1 MSLIASAARVT
12 LLKTYLHSAA
22 CTLSAWIGKW
32 EYRPALTQDT
42 VLSLVLQYDVW
53 WHTHI
58 PSLSSPDTMLPIPEY
73 VTKACEAS
81 EAAFYA
87 FARSV
92 DDGTAA
98 EAEAQAERAAVR
110 RDVAI
115 QSFVAV
121 AISKDRRQR

>member
-1 MSLIASAARVT
+1 M
-12 LLKTYLHSAA
+12 
-22 CTLSAWIGKW
+22 
-32 EYRPALTQDT
+32 
-42 VLSLVLQYDVW
+42 LQYDVW
-53 WHTHI
+53 WHTHN
-58 PSLSSPDTMLPIPEY
+58 PSLSPPDTMLPIPEY

-87 FARSV
+87 FARAKA
-92 DDGTAA
+92 DWAA
-98 EAEAQAERAAVR
+98 SDADADADAEREAERAAVR

>member
-1 MSLIASAARVT
+1 VGTRPVTARN
-12 LLKTYLHSAA
+12 
-22 CTLSAWIGKW
+22 
-32 EYRPALTQDT
+32 T
-42 VLSLVLQYDVW
+42 VLSWVLQYDVR

-58 PSLSSPDTMLPIPEY
+58 PSLSPPDMMRPIPEY

-87 FARSV
+87 FARAKADWAAS
-92 DDGTAA
+92 DADADAGA
-98 EAEAQAERAAVR
+98 EARAERAAVR

>member
-1 MSLIASAARVT
+1 
-12 LLKTYLHSAA
+12 
-22 CTLSAWIGKW
+22 
-32 EYRPALTQDT
+32 
-42 VLSLVLQYDVW
+42 
-53 WHTHI
+53 
-58 PSLSSPDTMLPIPEY
+58 MLPIPEY

-87 FARSV
+87 FARAKA
-92 DDGTAA
+92 DWAA
-98 EAEAQAERAAVR
+98 SDADADAEREAERAALR